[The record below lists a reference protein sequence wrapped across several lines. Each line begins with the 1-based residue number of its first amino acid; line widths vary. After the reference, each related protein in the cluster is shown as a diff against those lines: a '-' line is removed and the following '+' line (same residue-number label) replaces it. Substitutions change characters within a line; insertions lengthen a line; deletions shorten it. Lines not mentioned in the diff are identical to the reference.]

1 MPPHVLQFE
10 AMWSSDKLAACAS
23 WAQAEYAWL
32 YGLADVNGSF
42 ELTNL
47 RVLWGKVAA
56 IRKELSIERL
66 EQVFEEFVT
75 HGLLFVWERDGK
87 KFGHW
92 TGSDQPGR
100 LLPPALRKRYRAAA
114 PSVPKNELRAYLKS
128 FSQSQCNLIEV
139 SRTGEGE
146 GEGEGEGSR
155 ASHAPSLEPSAPR
168 ACPSPN
174 LNTLE
179 QETKAAAFEF
189 FWERWPRREAKAAA
203 RRAWAKIPIAKYP
216 ALMAGLEMWRKSDQW
231 TRGIIPHPAT
241 WLNGKRW
248 EDEIKVGGNSHGSNK
263 GNRKSSGAVAPPAG
277 KYEHITPERL
287 N

>member
-66 EQVFEEFVT
+66 EQVFDEFT
-75 HGLLFVWERDGK
+75 SRGLLFIWERDGK

-100 LLPPALRKRYRAAA
+100 LLPPALRKRYRPGA
-114 PSVPKNELRAYLKS
+114 PPVPKNELRAYLKS

-146 GEGEGEGSR
+146 GEGSR
-155 ASHAPSLEPSAPR
+155 APHAPSPEPSAPSVS
-168 ACPSPN
+168 PSPGISA
-174 LNTLE
+174 LE
-179 QETKAAAFEF
+179 QDTRAAAFEV
-189 FWERWPRREAKAAA
+189 FWEKWPRREAKAAA
-203 RRAWAKIPIAKYP
+203 RKAWAKIPIGEYS
-216 ALMAGLEMWRKSDQW
+216 ALMSGLEMWQRSEQW
-231 TRGIIPHPAT
+231 TRGIIPHAAS

-248 EDEIKVGGNSHGSNK
+248 EDEVEILAPSNGAKGGSRAEQRTRNNL
-263 GNRKSSGAVAPPAG
+263 RAAG
-277 KYEHITPERL
+277 FIQ
-287 N
+287 